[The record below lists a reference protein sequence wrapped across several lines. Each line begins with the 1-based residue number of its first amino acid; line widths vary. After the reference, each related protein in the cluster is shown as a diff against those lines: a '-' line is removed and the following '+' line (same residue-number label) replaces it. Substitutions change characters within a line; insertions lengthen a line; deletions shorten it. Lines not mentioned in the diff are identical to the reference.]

1 MDQVQRS
8 RDLINGVLHYSQMGN
23 NQGEK
28 VEVNLTGLV
37 TEVIEMLHTQN
48 INIEIANELPTLAG
62 DPVQIQQIFQNLLGN
77 AIKYIDKPQG
87 KIKISCISDECY
99 WKFSVADNGPGI
111 ESKYFDHIFQL
122 FKTLPSKNPVYST
135 GFGLATVKKIVE
147 LYGEKI
153 WVESRVGDGS
163 TFFFTLPKEGY

>member
-1 MDQVQRS
+1 
-8 RDLINGVLHYSQMGN
+8 
-23 NQGEK
+23 
-28 VEVNLTGLV
+28 
-37 TEVIEMLHTQN
+37 MLHPQN

-122 FKTLPSKNPVYST
+122 FKTLPSKNQVDST
-135 GFGLATVKKIVE
+135 GVGLATVKKIVE
-147 LYGEKI
+147 LYGGKI